1 MRETLAFGIFILAR
15 KNVYLS
21 LHSLYHMS
29 RERTKYKCLKN
40 TFSWKIWRLSEKYLL
55 GSCRKVDN
63 LHQFSLNLKSIFT
76 EAIPSKTHYFQSFK
90 VFARHIYLFFHQR
103 DLWRIFTIH
112 IYGEKMMTNNILKAS
127 VKTNIICQFKVTKW
141 FWKESCFW
149 GENKYMCLAK
159 KL

>member
-1 MRETLAFGIFILAR
+1 MRETLAFGISILAR

-90 VFARHIYLFFHQR
+90 VFCQTHIFIFPQKQLSFQNHFVALNWQIILVFTLAFNMLFVI
-103 DLWRIFTIH
+103 IF
-112 IYGEKMMTNNILKAS
+112 S
-127 VKTNIICQFKVTKW
+127 P
-141 FWKESCFW
+141 
-149 GENKYMCLAK
+149 
-159 KL
+159 